1 VGAVQDFRV
10 RSRNR
15 DCNSGS
21 DDRHDQ
27 DEGHEPGASH
37 LSGFG
42 RGELQNVR
50 AVSRNLKCPKRN
62 LSFRKILFCLE

>member
-1 VGAVQDFRV
+1 MGAVEDFRV

-15 DCNSGS
+15 DCNSGPH
-21 DDRHDQ
+21 DRHDQ

-42 RGELQNVR
+42 RGELWNVR
-50 AVSRNLKCPKRN
+50 AVSRILKRPKRN
-62 LSFRKILFCLE
+62 LIFLKKI